1 MNMKTMR
8 TIIALTL
15 PALVATA
22 GVFASGQDEAEKP
35 SVTVLWAIYDGLT
48 EEYRLELESAF
59 EAEYPDIELDIV
71 PIPWDQLL
79 DRITTSIAGGDPP
92 EVSVSATRWL
102 LEFMALDAVEPVGNY
117 VSQATLDNIADGAK
131 EAVINGE
138 LMGLPIAAGARIL
151 AINNAI
157 TDVVPTTM
165 EELRAEAIRVTD
177 DDAYG
182 LVMPGRKNAE
192 LTDFAYY
199 FYAAGGDFFAPTADG
214 GHGRSTVNS
223 EAGVQALEF
232 MVQLAN
238 EDRVVPEGFLSQVRV
253 EAHPVFY
260 AGDAGYVMIGA
271 WVESALGQAGA
282 EFDVT
287 YAQIPGFQGMP
298 SRPLIGTDSLVIFS
312 GAENKEEAG
321 LFIDFFYQDEWKARF
336 DELVGFPPV
345 TISAAS
351 LPQFQSPLY
360 QALNEAALSAE
371 SWPLIEGWGEFS
383 DIIWDA
389 VSEVLLGQKGAR
401 EALDDAAAEIDAL
414 RGL

>member
-1 MNMKTMR
+1 MNVKMMR
-8 TIIALTL
+8 MIISLTL
-15 PALVATA
+15 PALIATA

-35 SVTVLWAIYDGLT
+35 SVTVLWAVYDGLT
-48 EEYRLELESAF
+48 EEYRQDLESAF

-92 EVSVSATRWL
+92 EVSVIGTRWL

-131 EAVINGE
+131 EAVINGV

-165 EELRAEAIRVTD
+165 EELRAEAIRVTN

-182 LVMPGRKNAE
+182 LVMPGRKHTE

-199 FYAAGGDFFAPTADG
+199 FYAAGGDFFATTADG
-214 GHGRSTVNS
+214 GYGRSTVNS

-260 AGDAGYVMIGA
+260 AGDAGYVMVGA
-271 WVESALGQAGA
+271 WVESALSQAGA

-312 GAENKEEAG
+312 DAEHKEEAG

-389 VSEVLLGQKGAR
+389 VSEVLLEQKGAR
-401 EALDDAAAEIDAL
+401 EALDEAASEIDAL

>member
-15 PALVATA
+15 PALIATA
-22 GVFASGQDEAEKP
+22 GVFASGQVEAEKP

-59 EAEYPDIELDIV
+59 EAEYPEIELDIV

-92 EVSVSATRWL
+92 EVSVAATRWL

-117 VSQATLDNIADGAK
+117 VSRATLDNIADGAK

-138 LMGLPIAAGARIL
+138 LIGLPIAAGARVL

-157 TDVVPTTM
+157 TDVIPTTM

-199 FYAAGGDFFAPTADG
+199 FYAAGGDFFATTADG

-260 AGDAGYVMIGA
+260 AGYAGYVMIGA